1 MGQGQRVLITGASG
15 LIGTRLTQ
23 LLTSSGYAVAHL
35 SRSKSSKMQTY
46 TWDVEKQMIE
56 KDALRNVDAIIH
68 LAGANV
74 AEKRWTTKR
83 KKELTDSRVNSTR
96 LLYNELKKGNHQV
109 KAFICASAIGYYG
122 FDNGQKT
129 FTETDSAGSD
139 FLASLTEKWEK
150 EADKIAGLG
159 IRIAKLRTG
168 VVLSKEGGALAP
180 IAKTV
185 RNLVGAPL
193 GSGKQY
199 VSWVHLEDICGMFI
213 HLLENDQL
221 SGAYNGVANKPV
233 SNAELT
239 RVVANELDKPLLLP
253 HVPAFALKLALGE
266 MANIV
271 LRGSKS
277 SNEKIVKAGYKM
289 KFPEIREAVAN
300 LLH

>member
-23 LLTSSGYAVAHL
+23 LLTSSGYTVAHL
-35 SRSKSSKMQTY
+35 SRSKSSKTQTF
-46 TWDVEKQMIE
+46 TWDVEKQLIE
-56 KDALRNVDAIIH
+56 KDALKNIDAIIH

-74 AEKRWTTKR
+74 AEKRWTEER
-83 KKELTDSRVNSTR
+83 KKELTNSRVNSTR

-122 FDNGQKT
+122 FEDEQKI
-129 FTETDSAGSD
+129 FSETDRAGSD
-139 FLASLTEKWEK
+139 FLAALTEKWEQ
-150 EADKIAGLG
+150 EADKISALG
-159 IRIAKLRTG
+159 IRVAKVRTG
-168 VVLSKEGGALAP
+168 VVLSREDGALAP

-193 GSGKQY
+193 GRGTQY
-199 VSWVHLEDICGMFI
+199 ISWIHLEDICGIFI
-213 HLLENDQL
+213 HLLENEQL

-233 SNAELT
+233 TNAELT
-239 RVVANELDKPLLLP
+239 KVVANELHKPLLLP
-253 HVPAFALKLALGE
+253 NVPSFALKLALGE

-271 LRGSKS
+271 LRGSKT
-277 SNEKIVKAGYKM
+277 SNEKIVSSGYKM
-289 KFPEIREAVAN
+289 KFPEIRQAVAN

>member
-35 SRSKSSKMQTY
+35 SRSKSSKNQTY
-46 TWDVEKQMIE
+46 TWDVEKQVIE

-74 AEKRWTTKR
+74 AEKRWSAKR

-122 FDNGQKT
+122 FENEQTT

-139 FLASLTEKWEK
+139 FLASLTEKWEQ
-150 EADKIAGLG
+150 EADKISELG
-159 IRIAKLRTG
+159 IRVAKLRTG

-185 RNLVGAPL
+185 RNLVGAAL
-193 GSGKQY
+193 GTGRQY

-233 SNAELT
+233 TNAELT
-239 RVVANELDKPLLLP
+239 RVVANELNKPLLLP
-253 HVPAFALKLALGE
+253 HVPAFALKLAFGE